1 MSENARTSRLAA
13 LGNKISRF
21 FRDIKNEL
29 KKVIWPT
36 REQLVKST
44 ISVLAIC
51 FLIGVVIWI
60 SDAILGKLVEWTLT
74 R

>member
-1 MSENARTSRLAA
+1 MSENARTSKLAA
-13 LGNKISRF
+13 FGKKIAKF
-21 FRDIKNEL
+21 FKDIKAEL

-36 REQLVKST
+36 KEQLIKST

-51 FLIGVVIWI
+51 FLIGVVIWV
-60 SDAILGKLVEWTLT
+60 SDEIMGKLVEWTLT